1 MGRRRSHPRTSGKI
15 VTSCKSS
22 KILILS
28 GMIMDQ
34 EAVWAPGLMGRV
46 MVEEI
51 PVQDSTVI
59 RVDITVKVIRATKVV
74 IIIRAISNS
83 SSSSRVTRA
92 TRSS

>member
-1 MGRRRSHPRTSGKI
+1 MGRRRNRLRTSGKI

-34 EAVWAPGLMGRV
+34 EAVRALALMGRV

-51 PVQDSTVI
+51 PVRDSMAI
-59 RVDITVKVIRATKVV
+59 RLDITIKER
-74 IIIRAISNS
+74 
-83 SSSSRVTRA
+83 
-92 TRSS
+92 

>member
-1 MGRRRSHPRTSGKI
+1 MTRPRTSGNI
-15 VTSCKSS
+15 VISCKSS

-34 EAVWAPGLMGRV
+34 EVVRALDLMGRV
-46 MVEEI
+46 MAEEI
-51 PVQDSTVI
+51 PVQDSMAI
-59 RVDITVKVIRATKVV
+59 RVDITIKVIRVTKVA
-74 IIIRAISNS
+74 IIIRAIS